1 MVQVY
6 LALYKGKAAINTR
19 AMWLNALPTAL
30 YDWQHAARTAIVKS
44 LLSTHATACLIV
56 IRLARETAGC
66 ALKPCRCLLINGT

>member
-6 LALYKGKAAINTR
+6 LALYKGKAAINTPR
-19 AMWLNALPTAL
+19 DVLNALPTAL